1 MFEGVEE
8 SVRRL
13 PSTSKVSFL
22 FTAASDPSVS
32 STEVFNEAMMND
44 FLIDF
49 CSQTFFTHSVCLES
63 VA

>member
-8 SVRRL
+8 SV
-13 PSTSKVSFL
+13 FL
-22 FTAASDPSVS
+22 VTLVIVYCSLGPIRVS

-44 FLIDF
+44 LLIDF
-49 CSQTFFTHSVCLES
+49 SSQTFFTHSVCLES